1 MRVGARE
8 TIAKG
13 KKKKNWFP
21 IYHFN
26 YFLAMVEI
34 MWLF

>member
-8 TIAKG
+8 TIAK